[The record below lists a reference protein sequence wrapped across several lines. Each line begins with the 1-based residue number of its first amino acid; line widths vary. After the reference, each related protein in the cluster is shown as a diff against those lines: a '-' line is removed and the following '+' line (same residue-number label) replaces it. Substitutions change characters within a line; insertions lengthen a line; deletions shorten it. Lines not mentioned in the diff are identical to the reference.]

1 MGRFKAHSIAKNK
14 ELLYAVA
21 VVVSNKLVLKQNKE
35 AVKRNQYG
43 GRD

>member
-14 ELLYAVA
+14 ELLYAAA
-21 VVVSNKLVLKQNKE
+21 VVVSNLVLKQNKE

>member
-1 MGRFKAHSIAKNK
+1 MSRFKAHSIAKNK
-14 ELLYAVA
+14 ELLYAA
-21 VVVSNKLVLKQNKE
+21 AVVSNKLVLEKNKE